1 MAKGRLAYNP
11 MISVPK
17 MAVTIVATIEGSA
30 GIPAALRMAGFTT
43 MMYDIVTKVVIPP
56 MTSRPIV
63 V

>member
-1 MAKGRLAYNP
+1 
-11 MISVPK
+11 
-17 MAVTIVATIEGSA
+17 
-30 GIPAALRMAGFTT
+30 LRMAGFTT